1 MCNLLIVCFVPVV
14 NTTDHIHS
22 SVILV
27 LLGAF
32 MSYKILLLQT
42 QIDMAIQMLDPSVS
56 GHLHS
61 QKLYNSLY
69 HLNDQYHASTIERFH
84 NILEANIEILNQ
96 VHASLFSLHRTSN
109 LSGDHESCPGQDNF
123 CKENS

>member
-1 MCNLLIVCFVPVV
+1 MDINLDVYEHRRARAYTLKSITVPSGHQCSVYSY
-14 NTTDHIHS
+14 S

-56 GHLHS
+56 GHLHRS
-61 QKLYNSLY
+61 VARSVLFHGFCSVEYGKPRGGGNCQTCDVSLWV
-69 HLNDQYHASTIERFH
+69 D
-84 NILEANIEILNQ
+84 
-96 VHASLFSLHRTSN
+96 SLGTHIPQT
-109 LSGDHESCPGQDNF
+109 QM
-123 CKENS
+123 